1 MAVAWPKNTNA
12 ANIDFNMTRLDRAER
27 YYDLV
32 GSQNRSKVKVE
43 YRTLILIEK

>member
-1 MAVAWPKNTNA
+1 MAVAWPKNTHA

-32 GSQNRSKVKVE
+32 GPRKRNKVKVE
-43 YRTLILIEK
+43 Y